1 MNTSIEVG
9 KINNLKIERF
19 TEFGIFLV
27 PIDGESI
34 LLPNIYVTEE
44 MELSQRI
51 DVFVYSDSEDRIV
64 ATTLKPA
71 GMVGDFVALKVIDS
85 TKYGAFLD
93 WGLAKDLLVPKK
105 FQKTIHKVGEI
116 KVIRI
121 MEDVEYSR
129 IFGTEKF
136 SEFFSKNVWDLKRN
150 QEVFLMV
157 FHKTPMGYKV
167 LVSENKQDFKFEGM
181 LFENEVFQTLEI
193 GQKLT
198 GYIKQVRDDG
208 KIDISLQPIGNKST
222 KINKNKVLGVL
233 EKNGGSL
240 DFTYKSDAEDI
251 SETFGI
257 SKKSFK
263 KILTELIE
271 KKLIKLGS
279 ENIQLIK

>member
-19 TEFGIFLV
+19 TDFGIFLV

-44 MELSQRI
+44 MELAQRI
-51 DVFVYSDSEDRIV
+51 DVFVYADSEDRIV
-64 ATTLKPA
+64 ATTLTPA
-71 GMVGDFVALKVIDS
+71 GMVGDFVALKVID
-85 TKYGAFLD
+85 TMEYGSFLD

-105 FQKTIHKVGEI
+105 FQKTLFKVGDT

-121 MEDVEYSR
+121 VEDVEYSR

-136 SEFFSKNVWDLKRN
+136 ADFLSKDLSKLQRN
-150 QEVFLMV
+150 QEVSLMV

-167 LVSENKQDFKFEGM
+167 LIAENNNDFKFEGI
-181 LFENEVFQTLEI
+181 LFDNEIFQNLEI
-193 GQKLT
+193 GQKIT
-198 GYIKQVRDDG
+198 GFIKNVREDN
-208 KIDISLQPIGNKST
+208 KIDVSLQPIGKKST
-222 KINKNKVLGVL
+222 RLNRVKVLDILEEMGGVA
-233 EKNGGSL
+233 NV
-240 DFTYKSDAEDI
+240 TYKSDANHI

-263 KILTELIE
+263 KILTELID
-271 KKLIKLGS
+271 KKRIQLNSDSIKLIV
-279 ENIQLIK
+279 

>member
-19 TEFGIFLV
+19 TDFGIFLV

-44 MELSQRI
+44 MELAQRI
-51 DVFVYSDSEDRIV
+51 DVFVYADSEDRIV
-64 ATTLKPA
+64 ATTLTPA
-71 GMVGDFVALKVIDS
+71 GMVGDFVALKVID
-85 TKYGAFLD
+85 TMEYGSFLD

-105 FQKTIHKVGEI
+105 FQKTLFKVGDT

-121 MEDVEYSR
+121 VEDVEYSR

-136 SEFFSKNVWDLKRN
+136 ADFLSKDLSKLQRN
-150 QEVFLMV
+150 QEVSLMV

-167 LVSENKQDFKFEGM
+167 LIAENNNDFKFEGI
-181 LFENEVFQTLEI
+181 LFDNEIFQNLEI
-193 GQKLT
+193 GQKIT
-198 GYIKQVRDDG
+198 GFIKNVREDN
-208 KIDISLQPIGNKST
+208 KIDVSLQPIGKKST
-222 KINKNKVLGVL
+222 RLNRVKVLDILEEMGGVA
-233 EKNGGSL
+233 N
-240 DFTYKSDAEDI
+240 FTYKSDANHI

-263 KILTELIE
+263 KILTELID
-271 KKLIKLGS
+271 KKRIQLNSDSIKLIV
-279 ENIQLIK
+279 